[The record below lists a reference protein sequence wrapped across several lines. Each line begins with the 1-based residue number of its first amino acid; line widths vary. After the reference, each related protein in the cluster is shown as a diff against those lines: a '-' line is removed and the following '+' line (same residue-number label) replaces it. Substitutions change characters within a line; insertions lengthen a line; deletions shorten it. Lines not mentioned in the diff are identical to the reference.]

1 MSTIQQ
7 VNKRL
12 EKLSG
17 DMFGVAEHL
26 TRGLEKK
33 ILTEYARTFIGIEK
47 TVIDLFRRYDTL
59 TPGEMAKFHRWD
71 RLRKELLLASVTLF
85 GSSNRIINSSTLQ
98 NMDLGYYSAGYIF
111 ETTLGVNLG
120 FQKINTNA
128 IIANASQDFGF
139 INWRDNNRTNIA
151 RYNKNVE
158 TTINRGIIQGHSFAK
173 MSREL
178 KEETVKASRGAK
190 RILWTES
197 HRAYEAGN
205 MVGILRVADAARMEG
220 ISIIKFWIAT
230 LDERTREEH
239 GSADGQEQPV
249 DKDFF
254 VGGVNMSAPGL
265 SGDPSQDIH
274 CRCTT
279 GTKIKNI
286 RFVKRREQLS
296 RSNIS
301 FMSFSDWSV
310 SRKLP
315 KVA

>member
-12 EKLSG
+12 NKLSG
-17 DMFGVAEHL
+17 DMFGVSNSL
-26 TRGLEKK
+26 IGGLEKK
-33 ILTEYARTFIGIEK
+33 ILSEYAKVYIEIEK
-47 TVIDLFRRYDTL
+47 TITRMFKRFDEL
-59 TPGEMAKFHRWD
+59 TPGEMAKYHRWN
-71 RLRKELLLASVTLF
+71 RLRAELLDASVTLF
-85 GSSNRIINSSTLQ
+85 GSTNRIIASSTAQ
-98 NMDLGYYSAGYIF
+98 NMDLGYYSNGYMF
-111 ETTLGVNLG
+111 ESTLGVNLG

-139 INWRDNNRTNIA
+139 INWRDNNRINIA

-158 TTINRGIIQGHSFAK
+158 STINRGIIQGHGIAK

-178 KEETVKASRGAK
+178 KKETVKASRGAK
-190 RILWTES
+190 RILRTES

-205 MVGILRVADAARMEG
+205 MVGLSKVADAGKLQG
-220 ISIIKFWIAT
+220 ISVLKFWIAT
-230 LDERTREEH
+230 FDERTRGDH
-239 GSADGQEQPV
+239 GVADGQERPV

-265 SGDPSQDIH
+265 SGDPAQDIH

-286 RFVKRREQLS
+286 MPGIRREQLTRSSISYMTFTDWATS
-296 RSNIS
+296 RN
-301 FMSFSDWSV
+301 
-310 SRKLP
+310 LP